1 MAQPLQEWCGW
12 FADAEGAIRPV
23 YDAAGTCTGFEEMTL
38 EEFHCMLDREY
49 VAAVRQRNKG
59 GKL

>member
-23 YDAAGTCTGFEEMTL
+23 YDAAGDCVGML
-38 EEFHCMLDREY
+38 EISLDEFHRMCDREY
-49 VAAVRQRNKG
+49 AQTVALNK
-59 GKL
+59 